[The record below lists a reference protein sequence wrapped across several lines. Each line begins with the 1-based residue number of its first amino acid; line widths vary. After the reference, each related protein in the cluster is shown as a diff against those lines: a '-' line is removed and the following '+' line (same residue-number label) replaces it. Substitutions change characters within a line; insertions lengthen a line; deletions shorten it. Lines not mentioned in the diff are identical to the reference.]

1 MKLRSGKTYPSQNK
15 SSKFDINNI
24 DVSGLQVYKTSAQ
37 KLVDKMA
44 NMEITNNRRS
54 GRTKKSVKFYLY

>member
-1 MKLRSGKTYPSQNK
+1 MKLRSGKTYPVQNK
-15 SSKFDINNI
+15 SSKFNVNNI
-24 DVSGLQVYKTSAQ
+24 DISGLQVYKTSAQ

-54 GRTKKSVKFYLY
+54 GRTKKAVKFYLH